1 MILAQ
6 NLLAPNWGLFVWML
20 VTFLALMGVL
30 GKYAWGPITK
40 ALEDR
45 EKGIQD
51 SMDQARIALEEA
63 KAVQADNTTARKEAE
78 ASAQALLREA
88 REDAEKIRDKEVDK
102 TREQIQ
108 TMQEHARIEIER
120 EKDSALD
127 ALRHQ
132 VADLAIQAAEKILHE
147 NLDADRQKKVVKDFL
162 GSLSE
167 N

>member
-20 VTFLALMGVL
+20 VSFLALMVVL

-40 ALEDR
+40 ALEER

-51 SMDQARIALEEA
+51 SMDQARVALEEA
-63 KAVQADNTTARKEAE
+63 KAIQADNTKARREAE
-78 ASAQALLREA
+78 AGAQAFLRAA
-88 REDAEKIRDKEVDK
+88 REDAEKLRGDEVEK

-108 TMQEHARIEIER
+108 TMQEQARIEIER
-120 EKDSALD
+120 EKDSALA

-132 VADLAIQAAEKILHE
+132 VADMAIVAAEKILHE
-147 NLDADRQKKVVKDFL
+147 TLDADRQKKVVKDFL
-162 GSLSE
+162 GGFSQ

>member
-20 VTFLALMGVL
+20 VTFLALIFVL

-45 EKGIQD
+45 EKGIQE
-51 SMDQARIALEEA
+51 SMDQAKIALEEA
-63 KAVQADNTTARKEAE
+63 KIIQADNTTARKEAE
-78 ASAQALLREA
+78 ASGQAMIRAA
-88 REDAEKIRDKEVDK
+88 REDAEKLRGEEINK

-108 TMQEHARIEIER
+108 AMQEQARQEIER
-120 EKDSALD
+120 EKDSALE

-132 VADLAIQAAEKILHE
+132 VADLAIVAAEKILHE
-147 NLDADRQKKVVKDFL
+147 NLDADRQKKVVNDFL
-162 GSLSE
+162 GGLSE